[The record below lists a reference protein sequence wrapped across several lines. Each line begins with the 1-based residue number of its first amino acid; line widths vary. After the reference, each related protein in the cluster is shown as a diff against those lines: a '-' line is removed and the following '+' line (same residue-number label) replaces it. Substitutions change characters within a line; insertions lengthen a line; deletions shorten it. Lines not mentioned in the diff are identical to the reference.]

1 MLKRWGWVVG
11 WVAHKILVS
20 AQGFESDWPNYD
32 EQNGWILPSNAE
44 LLRQGN
50 HIVKKVNGLF
60 IEKRPEDYPAQ
71 NQPNSTGPNWPNG
84 PS

>member
-1 MLKRWGWVVG
+1 MEKYL
-11 WVAHKILVS
+11 
-20 AQGFESDWPNYD
+20 GFESDWPNYD
-32 EQNGWILPSNAE
+32 EQNGRILPSNAE

-71 NQPNSTGPNWPNG
+71 NQPNTTGMNWPNG